1 MGRNMELSTSG
12 RWTGTKSPIVWF
24 TEPRWRL
31 RIFGEVKGLAQEVH
45 GVKFEGG
52 IGVGRE

>member
-1 MGRNMELSTSG
+1 MELSTSG